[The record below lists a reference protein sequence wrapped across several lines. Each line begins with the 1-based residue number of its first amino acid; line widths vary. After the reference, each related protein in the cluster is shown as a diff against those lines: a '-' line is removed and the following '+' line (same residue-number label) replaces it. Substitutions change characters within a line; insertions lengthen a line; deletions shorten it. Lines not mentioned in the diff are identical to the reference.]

1 MQTAHIQIDG
11 MTCTGCTASVQ
22 KALQAQ
28 TGVSSVSISLEDG
41 MASVDYDET
50 LVNQQQLLDAIEAAG
65 FDATL
70 TSL

>member
-1 MQTAHIQIDG
+1 MQNAHIQIDG
-11 MTCTGCTASVQ
+11 MTCTGCIAVQ

-28 TGVSSVSISLEDG
+28 TGVSSISISLEDG
-41 MASVDYDET
+41 VAGVGYDEA